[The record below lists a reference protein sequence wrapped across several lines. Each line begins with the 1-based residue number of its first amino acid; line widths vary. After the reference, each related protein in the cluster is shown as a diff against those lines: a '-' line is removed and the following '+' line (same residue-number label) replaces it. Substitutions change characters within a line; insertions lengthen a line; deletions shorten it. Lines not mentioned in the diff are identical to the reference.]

1 MAFNKYTYIEQL
13 MDFIRNDCDE
23 NSTYDEIV
31 QYIRDD
37 VDREC
42 TYTDDCYEI
51 LKELGSYIDF
61 DPRGYALTALQSY
74 VDEVLDPDEIVEEL
88 SETNDSDSDFI
99 IK

>member
-1 MAFNKYTYIEQL
+1 MAFNKYSYIEQL
-13 MDFIRNDCDE
+13 MDFIRSDCDE

-31 QYIRDD
+31 QYIKED

-51 LKELGSYIDF
+51 LKELGSYVDF
-61 DPRGYALTALQSY
+61 DPRDYAIMALQSY
-74 VDEVLDPDEIVEEL
+74 VNEVLDPEEIVEEL
-88 SETNDSDSDFI
+88 SETDDSDSDFI